1 MLELLKKSFSYS
13 FRTFDSKSEEAF
25 LIILRLLTIF
35 AIIYN
40 TFNFNIVRILASL
53 ALIGITYIPLLIK
66 KLFKVNFNYE
76 PVAICLVF
84 SYFAIFIGTILGGYG
99 TFKRWDTFMHSIS
112 GVIFMMLFLMLLFIV
127 FHRYNAVQV
136 PLWVYFVF
144 AFALSLTT
152 GIVWELYEFGLDQ
165 FFGMN
170 TQHAIDTGVFDT
182 MKDVVCNTTGAL
194 ASSFIFYKALKTK
207 KFKSIYNMFNSFCQ
221 LNDMNLPK

>member
-1 MLELLKKSFSYS
+1 MLELLKKSFGYS
-13 FRTFDSKSEEAF
+13 LRTFDSKSEETF
-25 LIILRLLTIF
+25 MIILRSLAIF

-40 TFNFNIVRILASL
+40 TFNLNIVRILASL

-76 PVAICLVF
+76 PVAICMIF
-84 SYFAIFIGTILGGYG
+84 SYCAIFIGSVLGGYG
-99 TFKRWDTFMHSIS
+99 TLKRWDTFMHTIS
-112 GVIFMMLFLMLLFIV
+112 GFIFMMLFLLLLFIV
-127 FHRYNAVQV
+127 FHRYKAVQV
-136 PLWVYFVF
+136 PLWVYFIF

-152 GIVWELYEFGLDQ
+152 GIVWEIYEFGLDQ

-194 ASSFIFYKALKTK
+194 ASSFIFYKSLKTK
-207 KFKSIYNMFNSFCQ
+207 AFKSIYNMFNSFCQ

>member
-40 TFNFNIVRILASL
+40 TFNLNIVRILASL
-53 ALIGITYIPLLIK
+53 ALIGITFIPLLIK
-66 KLFKVNFNYE
+66 RLFKVNFNYE

-84 SYFAIFIGTILGGYG
+84 AFCAIFIGSVLGGYL
-99 TFKRWDTFMHSIS
+99 TIKRWDTLMHTIS
-112 GVIFMMLFLMLLFIV
+112 GAIFMLLFLLLLFIA
-127 FHRYNAVQV
+127 FHRYKAVQV

-144 AFALSLTT
+144 AFALCMTT
-152 GIVWELYEFGLDQ
+152 GIVWEIYEFGLDQ

-221 LNDMNLPK
+221 LNDINLPK